1 MRAFALVTKQITTRS
16 IFKQI
21 LENTKELI
29 ICYPLK
35 KELPFGAERE
45 KSNFQSENEKSFQ
58 ISPSRSTSQLSD
70 PIFSISNLTQPL
82 QGWQMNGPFIGAP
95 IQLRSRFT
103 FAFLI
108 SSGSL
113 QKELY
118 HISHLLKGGE
128 ANVINCL
135 SAVFK
140 PTLNLNW
147 I

>member
-95 IQLRSRFT
+95 IQLRSRYT

-113 QKELY
+113 QKELDVSLIY
-118 HISHLLKGGE
+118 
-128 ANVINCL
+128 
-135 SAVFK
+135 
-140 PTLNLNW
+140 PTC
-147 I
+147 

>member
-21 LENTKELI
+21 LENTKELV

-95 IQLRSRFT
+95 IQLRSRYT
-103 FAFLI
+103 SFLLDPFRKSYI
-108 SSGSL
+108 LMFPSYIPPVERWRGECHKLSF
-113 QKELY
+113 
-118 HISHLLKGGE
+118 GG
-128 ANVINCL
+128 
-135 SAVFK
+135 F
-140 PTLNLNW
+140 
-147 I
+147 